1 LKVLAQ
7 ELQPKQKKIVEEINT
22 EFIDLKDRLVELL
35 NMTALVGGD
44 SKKSKASQIALL
56 ERIKKVERVFDL
68 ITHKY
73 HITID
78 HNKIPNNI
86 SFKKILEAEVYSVL
100 LNVLSNSIKS
110 VIAAGGTRKIELAAD
125 KENGMNTLIIRDTG
139 IGLDPSRFEEV
150 FTPFISDPEGKLY
163 QNLEKKINP
172 EDNMIVGSGS
182 GLGLSIVRE
191 IINAHGGSI
200 RFKKPLKNWNAE
212 IEIKLP

>member
-1 LKVLAQ
+1 
-7 ELQPKQKKIVEEINT
+7 
-22 EFIDLKDRLVELL
+22 
-35 NMTALVGGD
+35 
-44 SKKSKASQIALL
+44 
-56 ERIKKVERVFDL
+56 
-68 ITHKY
+68 
-73 HITID
+73 
-78 HNKIPNNI
+78 
-86 SFKKILEAEVYSVL
+86 
-100 LNVLSNSIKS
+100 
-110 VIAAGGTRKIELAAD
+110 
-125 KENGMNTLIIRDTG
+125 MNTLIIRDTG